1 MGMRSLTSFKKGL
14 AVLLLFVAGAVAY
27 PSLTGAGGAD
37 DPGYTGGGSHPH
49 GQHATLSPVPAPGL
63 RHPHGVGVRQRENP
77 MLQPLR
83 AWLLT
88 ILGGFLR

>member
-1 MGMRSLTSFKKGL
+1 MRSLTSLRKGL
-14 AVLLLFVAGAVAY
+14 AVLLLFAAGAVAY

-49 GQHATLSPVPAPGL
+49 SQHAVLSPIPAPGPH
-63 RHPHGVGVRQRENP
+63 HPRAVVVRQNP